1 MHPKVELVSW
11 TPHAL
16 ELLYATE
23 KFAKTNVEHPLLTDP
38 ATIAQVRRAYKISG
52 RLGLDWTSD
61 LLDTDLL
68 FEAFPELKTSK
79 DPWGDYVKSVEAWG
93 LQVAKMAFPLAE
105 MVHFVFRLSDV
116 TIAFR
121 EQLVRHRTN
130 SYWIQGGRITDQSD
144 VFDKGKYNIPD
155 SVSKDPGLIKLWK
168 DQWLHTQETY
178 KSLRAHGVPD
188 EDCRE
193 VVGSGV
199 THRLTMGINLRSLIE
214 LCKSRTCQIIQGHW
228 IEVVR
233 QIINEVTTKVDP
245 IFGIIGFPPCWNS
258 DKKFIGCKFNG
269 VSEERLMG
277 QDPHPVCPIWFEN
290 SPKTLNGK
298 PVEIQDL
305 RDLGRW
311 NDERNKQFNEIWS
324 RCE

>member
-11 TPHAL
+11 TPDAL

-38 ATIAQVRRAYKISG
+38 AAIACARHAYKSPH
-52 RLGLDWTSD
+52 RDLDWTSD
-61 LLDTDLL
+61 VLNNELL
-68 FEAFPELKTSK
+68 FEVFPQFKDSK
-79 DPWGDYVKSVEAWG
+79 DPWGEYVKDVESWG

-105 MVHFVFRLSDV
+105 MIHFVFRLSDV

-144 VFDKGKYNIPD
+144 VFDKHKYNIPD
-155 SVSKDPGLIKLWK
+155 SISGDTYLTRVWQ
-168 DQWLHTQETY
+168 DQWKNTQETY
-178 KSLRAHGVPD
+178 KKLKQSGIPD

-193 VVGSGV
+193 IIGSGV

-214 LCKSRTCQIIQGHW
+214 LCKSRCCYIIQGHW

-233 QIINEVTTKVDP
+233 QIIQELKNKVDP
-245 IFGIIGFPPCWNS
+245 IFGVLGYPPCWDSN
-258 DKKFIGCKFNG
+258 KQFIGCKFNG
-269 VSEERLMG
+269 VCEERLDG
-277 QDPHPVCPIWFEN
+277 KDPHPVCPIWFEH
-290 SPKTLNGK
+290 SKKILDSI
-298 PVEIQDL
+298 PVSEQDL
-305 RDLGRW
+305 RDLDRW
-311 NDERNKQFNEIWS
+311 NDERNTQFNNMWS
-324 RCE
+324 RRE